1 MAISRLLY
9 PAYAS
14 RRDAAAYLD
23 FSAAGRLR
31 GMLDIALVYNRRSVQ
46 VGSLRE
52 IPLMRKA
59 AIPLTLALA
68 LGAAVL
74 PRLLGTVAPGAA
86 AQAPPA
92 SAPRS
97 APGGPVSADSAR
109 TADVPACLRATG

>member
-14 RRDAAAYLD
+14 RRHAAAYLD

-74 PRLLGTVAPGAA
+74 PRLLGSVAPSAEP
-86 AQAPPA
+86 QAPPA
-92 SAPRS
+92 SGPPPAPS
-97 APGGPVSADSAR
+97 VPVPTHA
-109 TADVPACLRATG
+109 VATSQLPRFL